1 MKGRINFHILL
12 QNPRSNSKILGA
24 ATPPSQSRVSILSFK
39 RTPPPF
45 SPHIFLPTS
54 ASLHILPGEKDAY
67 INVKFHI
74 LLKLKL
80 VTVYF
85 RHYIPYSVI
94 SSPISCPL
102 HLFVP
107 ILPSPSYTFNF
118 IFGHYILQSTPPL
131 LPPSLDQY
139 PLKRKFTHKCKL
151 TPHALNLYPLFT
163 PLQ

>member
-39 RTPPPF
+39 RRPPLLPPTF
-45 SPHIFLPTS
+45 FLPTS
-54 ASLHILPGEKDAY
+54 ATPHTLPGEKDAY
-67 INVKFHI
+67 INVRFHI

-85 RHYIPYSVI
+85 HHYIPYSVI

-107 ILPSPSYTFNF
+107 ILPAPLPPSYTFNF
-118 IFGHYILQSTPPL
+118 LFGHYILQSLQSIPTPSSPPL
-131 LPPSLDQY
+131 LRSISFKEEVY
-139 PLKRKFTHKCKL
+139 S
-151 TPHALNLYPLFT
+151 
-163 PLQ
+163 